1 MEAEATE
8 KVGDNKNLRLA
19 DTEGVGQKWDAVYK
33 SMEEDANQTEKG
45 IGGEA
50 EGFGQ
55 ETELAKQLQFSL
67 DSAFVTSLKM
77 NDGENC
83 SGGVDS
89 AVCDNGS
96 VSIDSLELRVND
108 IGEDG
113 KVDVASDGRGAG
125 ADDMGNRD
133 GIMTDSKESLSGIK
147 RGVGAENVYVDPEW
161 SMGESYEIFK
171 ARGLECYLKRRRYG
185 EAKYLFRLALRAA
198 RLRRPSGLM
207 SQQQPG
213 TTCNGERRPSSR

>member
-8 KVGDNKNLRLA
+8 KVGDNENLRLA
-19 DTEGVGQKWDAVYK
+19 DTEGAGQKWDAVFK

-108 IGEDG
+108 IGEDD

-125 ADDMGNRD
+125 ADDMGTRD
-133 GIMTDSKESLSGIK
+133 GIMTDSKESLSGK
-147 RGVGAENVYVDPEW
+147 NRGTY
-161 SMGESYEIFK
+161 
-171 ARGLECYLKRRRYG
+171 
-185 EAKYLFRLALRAA
+185 AKHFLTF
-198 RLRRPSGLM
+198 
-207 SQQQPG
+207 
-213 TTCNGERRPSSR
+213 CNF